1 MAQKTGALS
10 REAQNEMLKKERRAN
25 NAWHK
30 LVRNRMAVVGLV
42 IVTFVFLVALLAP
55 LLAPCDPNKISILEK
70 FMGPGAV
77 DKSGVTHLLGTD
89 EFGRDLFSRLI
100 YGAQISV
107 VVAIGATAVGGLTGI
122 LLGLIAGYKGGVVDS
137 IIMRIMDG
145 MFAFPFLLLAMII
158 MTVLGS
164 GVQNVIL
171 ALGISNVP
179 SFARMVRGQVHV
191 VKNEDYCN
199 AARALGE
206 SDKRILFRHILP
218 NTISPII
225 VYATMNM
232 ASAIISEASLS
243 FLGLG
248 IMPPTASWGNI
259 LTSGKSYLQTAPH
272 IATEA
277 GLCILITVIGF
288 NLLGDGIRDVLDPK
302 MKK

>member
-1 MAQKTGALS
+1 MAHTTGVLS

-30 LVRNRMAVVGLV
+30 LLRNKMALVGFI
-42 IVTFVFLVALLAP
+42 IVCLVFLMAILAP
-55 LLAPCDPNKISILEK
+55 VIAPCDPAAISPLDK
-70 FMGPGAV
+70 LKGPGYV
-77 DKSGVTHLLGTD
+77 SSKGITHWLGTD
-89 EFGRDLFSRLI
+89 EFGRDLLSRLI

-107 VVAIGATAVGGLTGI
+107 VVAIGSTVVGGLIGI
-122 LLGLIAGYKGGVVDS
+122 LLGLIAGYKGGLVDS

-145 MFAFPFLLLAMII
+145 MFAFPFLLLAMI
-158 MTVLGS
+158 MVTVLGS
-164 GVQNVIL
+164 GIQNVII
-171 ALGISNVP
+171 AIGVANVP

-191 VKNEDYCN
+191 VKNEEYCN

-206 SDKRILFRHILP
+206 GDARILFRHILP
-218 NTISPII
+218 NTISPIV

-232 ASAIISEASLS
+232 ASAILSEASLS

-248 IMPPTASWGNI
+248 ITPPTASWGNI
-259 LTSGKSYLQTAPH
+259 LTSGKGYLQTAPH
-272 IATEA
+272 LATEA